1 MVVKSPTDR
10 VYDQF
15 PALSTA
21 IFSVSRLPSGRRMS
35 IVEPKEP
42 VPLSTISPAPTFVAV
57 TAEVSSVELDGD
69 ATSRYT
75 PAKTTAGAVIFNRKS
90 IVCVLIGAF

>member
-15 PALSTA
+15 PALSTSMSPA
-21 IFSVSRLPSGRRMS
+21 SRLPSGKRMS
-35 IVEPKEP
+35 IVAAEEP
-42 VPLSTISPAPTFVAV
+42 VPLRTMSPAPTLVAV

-75 PAKTTAGAVIFNRKS
+75 PEKAMSGAVIFSRKL
-90 IVCVLIGAF
+90 IVCVANGAL